1 MGFYKQLS
9 FIALI
14 FLIIAL
20 SVIGTILANSKDSRT
35 FPPHIGECPDF
46 YKKNDSGNC
55 EAMKEYYDGSV
66 FALSSPGLSEN
77 SDNILQGPDCGEI
90 NFEYTQTDADNI
102 FKVQGTGPESG
113 ACKKKQLAKEC
124 KITWDGITNNAD
136 ICY

>member
-20 SVIGTILANSKDSRT
+20 SVIGTILVNSKDSTT

-66 FALSSPGLSEN
+66 ADLTSPGLSEN
-77 SDNILQGPDCGEI
+77 SSDILPGTTCSEL
-90 NFEYTQTDADNI
+90 NFDYAQSDADNI

>member
-20 SVIGTILANSKDSRT
+20 SVIGTILVNSKDSTT

-55 EAMKEYYDGSV
+55 EAMKEYYDDSV
-66 FALSSPGLSEN
+66 ISLTSPGLDEN
-77 SDNILQGPDCGEI
+77 TGDILPVSNCSEI
-90 NFEYTQTDADNI
+90 NFDYVDNDADNI
-102 FKVQGTGPESG
+102 FKVQGSGPESG
-113 ACKKKQLAKEC
+113 ACKKKQLSQEC